1 MTRWAN
7 YPIPQAEIRIPQSV
21 DNGGGG
27 GLYFGSRFNSN
38 TSPAG
43 RNPFMARF
51 SLIPREEQYFALFRQ
66 MTSHIYDAASQLA
79 EMLADKQENF
89 IDHLRK
95 IKAIEHTCDELTHS
109 ISTKLNSSFITP
121 FDREDIYLLSGAL
134 DDIVDLIDDAAR
146 ALVMYNVR
154 ETTDFARQFGDVLQ
168 RMAVQLHEVVSTLER
183 PAGIA
188 PRLVE
193 IHRLENE
200 GDDLYHEAI
209 GELFRGTPDPLR
221 VIRWKDVYDK
231 LEAAVDRC
239 EQAANIIESVIIKHA

>member
-1 MTRWAN
+1 
-7 YPIPQAEIRIPQSV
+7 
-21 DNGGGG
+21 
-27 GLYFGSRFNSN
+27 
-38 TSPAG
+38 
-43 RNPFMARF
+43 MARF
-51 SLIPREEQYFALFRQ
+51 SLIPKEEQYFELFRQ
-66 MTSHIYDAASQLA
+66 MTSYIYDAASKLA
-79 EMLADKQENF
+79 EMLADRQGDFQE
-89 IDHLRK
+89 HLKR

-146 ALVMYNVR
+146 AIVMYNVR
-154 ETTDFARQFGDVLQ
+154 ETTDYSRQFGDVIQ

-183 PAGIA
+183 PAGIS

-209 GELFRGTPDPLR
+209 AELFRGTPDPLR
-221 VIRWKDVYDK
+221 VIRWKDIYDK
-231 LEAAVDRC
+231 LEATVDRC

>member
-1 MTRWAN
+1 
-7 YPIPQAEIRIPQSV
+7 
-21 DNGGGG
+21 
-27 GLYFGSRFNSN
+27 
-38 TSPAG
+38 
-43 RNPFMARF
+43 MARF
-51 SLIPREEQYFALFRQ
+51 SLIPKEEQYFALFRQ
-66 MTSHIYDAASQLA
+66 MTSHIYDAASKLA
-79 EMLADKQENF
+79 EMLAGKATEFQA
-89 IDHLRK
+89 HLES
-95 IKAIEHTCDELTHS
+95 IKAIEHQCDELTHS
-109 ISTKLNSSFITP
+109 ISKKLNSSFITP
-121 FDREDIYLLSGAL
+121 FDREDIYMLSGAL

-154 ETTDFARQFGDVLQ
+154 EATDYARQFGDVLQ

-209 GELFRGTPDPLR
+209 SDLFAGSPDPLH
-221 VIRWKDVYDK
+221 VVKWKEIYEK

-239 EQAANIIESVIIKHA
+239 ERVANIIESVIIKHA

>member
-1 MTRWAN
+1 
-7 YPIPQAEIRIPQSV
+7 
-21 DNGGGG
+21 
-27 GLYFGSRFNSN
+27 
-38 TSPAG
+38 
-43 RNPFMARF
+43 MARF
-51 SLIPREEQYFALFRQ
+51 SLIPKEEQYFLLFRQ
-66 MTSHIYDAASQLA
+66 MTSHIYDAATKLA
-79 EMLADKQENF
+79 EMLAGRQEDFPAYLKQ
-89 IDHLRK
+89 

-188 PRLVE
+188 PRLV
-193 IHRLENE
+193 
-200 GDDLYHEAI
+200 
-209 GELFRGTPDPLR
+209 
-221 VIRWKDVYDK
+221 
-231 LEAAVDRC
+231 
-239 EQAANIIESVIIKHA
+239 

>member
-1 MTRWAN
+1 
-7 YPIPQAEIRIPQSV
+7 
-21 DNGGGG
+21 
-27 GLYFGSRFNSN
+27 
-38 TSPAG
+38 
-43 RNPFMARF
+43 MARF
-51 SLIPREEQYFALFRQ
+51 SLIPKEEQYFVLFRQ
-66 MTSHIYDAASQLA
+66 MTSHIYDAATALA
-79 EMLADKQENF
+79 EMLADKQESF
-89 IDHLRK
+89 PAHLKK
-95 IKAIEHTCDELTHS
+95 IKAIEHACDELTHS
-109 ISTKLNSSFITP
+109 ISKKLNTSFITP

-154 ETTDFARQFGDVLQ
+154 ETTDYARQFGDVLQ

-209 GELFRGTPDPLR
+209 GELFRDTPDPLR

-239 EQAANIIESVIIKHA
+239 EQVANIIESVIIKHA

>member
-1 MTRWAN
+1 
-7 YPIPQAEIRIPQSV
+7 
-21 DNGGGG
+21 
-27 GLYFGSRFNSN
+27 
-38 TSPAG
+38 
-43 RNPFMARF
+43 MARF
-51 SLIPREEQYFALFRQ
+51 SLIPKEEQYFGLFRQ
-66 MTSHIYDAASQLA
+66 MTSYIYDAASALV
-79 EMLADKQENF
+79 EMLAGKPEEF
-89 IDHLRK
+89 RRHLDS
-95 IKAIEHTCDELTHS
+95 IKAIEHQCDELTHS

-121 FDREDIYLLSGAL
+121 FDREDIYMLSGAL

-146 ALVMYNVR
+146 AVVMYNVR
-154 ETTDFARQFGDVLQ
+154 ETTDYARQFGDVIQ

-209 GELFRGTPDPLR
+209 GDLFQGTPDAIR
-221 VIRWKDVYDK
+221 IIRWKDIYDK

-239 EQAANIIESVIIKHA
+239 EQAANIIETVIIKHA

>member
-1 MTRWAN
+1 
-7 YPIPQAEIRIPQSV
+7 
-21 DNGGGG
+21 
-27 GLYFGSRFNSN
+27 
-38 TSPAG
+38 
-43 RNPFMARF
+43 
-51 SLIPREEQYFALFRQ
+51 
-66 MTSHIYDAASQLA
+66 
-79 EMLADKQENF
+79 
-89 IDHLRK
+89 
-95 IKAIEHTCDELTHS
+95 
-109 ISTKLNSSFITP
+109 
-121 FDREDIYLLSGAL
+121 
-134 DDIVDLIDDAAR
+134 
-146 ALVMYNVR
+146 MYNVK

-209 GELFRGTPDPLR
+209 GELFRGTPDALR
-221 VIRWKDVYDK
+221 VIRWKDIYDK

>member
-1 MTRWAN
+1 
-7 YPIPQAEIRIPQSV
+7 
-21 DNGGGG
+21 
-27 GLYFGSRFNSN
+27 
-38 TSPAG
+38 
-43 RNPFMARF
+43 MARF
-51 SLIPREEQYFALFRQ
+51 SLIPKEEQYFALFRQ
-66 MTSHIYDAASQLA
+66 MTSHIYDAATQLS
-79 EMLADKQENF
+79 EMLADKQESF
-89 IDHLRK
+89 SDHLKK

-109 ISTKLNSSFITP
+109 ISKKLNTSFITP
-121 FDREDIYLLSGAL
+121 FDREDIYMLSGAL

-146 ALVMYNVR
+146 AVVMYNVK
-154 ETTDFARQFGDVLQ
+154 ETTDFARQFGDVIQ

-209 GELFRGTPDPLR
+209 GDLFQGEPDAIR
-221 VIRWKDVYDK
+221 IIRWKDIYDK

-239 EQAANIIESVIIKHA
+239 EQAANIIETVIIKHA